1 MSRGRARAPTRAG
14 LLLVDKPAG
23 PTSHDVV
30 DWVRWTLQT
39 RQVGHCGTLDP
50 AATGLLVVVVGAAT
64 KLAPML
70 TGTDKVYRARI
81 ALGSATTTA
90 DAQGEVIA
98 AVACPPDLAARV
110 PAALQTLLGESS
122 LPPPAF
128 SAVHVDG
135 TRAYVLARRGE
146 AVVLPDRPMHVHR
159 IEDVCVDAGEGE
171 GEGEPATVFVEA
183 TLAVSK
189 GTYIRS
195 LAEALGDR
203 LGIPSHLADLRRVAC
218 GSRRVDDARVVGPL
232 TAQSLGPAP
241 GGKGTRWR
249 IRPDGLAT
257 AERATQTSWLASR
270 RLEPWSALPIPVIRL
285 SRSEPAAMALL
296 TRLGHGQRLAAD
308 DPGWPSQPLCGDAA
322 VVVETP
328 EDRDDTLIVV
338 EVRDGIVRPRRI
350 IAPP

>member
-1 MSRGRARAPTRAG
+1 MSRGRTRAPTRAG

-64 KLAPML
+64 KLASML
-70 TGTDKVYRARI
+70 TGTDKVYRASI

-90 DAQGEVIA
+90 DAQGEVTA
-98 AVACPPDLAARV
+98 TVACPTDLPARV
-110 PAALQTLLGESS
+110 PAALDTLLGESS

-128 SAVHVDG
+128 SAVHIDG
-135 TRAYVLARRGE
+135 TRAHVLARRGE
-146 AVVLPDRPMHVHR
+146 VVVLPERPMHVRH
-159 IEDVCVDAGEGE
+159 IEDVRVGGC
-171 GEGEPATVFVEA
+171 EGEPATVLVEA

-203 LGIPSHLADLRRVAC
+203 LGIPSHLAGLRRIAC
-218 GSRRVDDARVVGPL
+218 GARRVDDARVVGPL

-249 IRPDGLAT
+249 IRPEGLVDADRT
-257 AERATQTSWLASR
+257 EQASWLASR
-270 RLEPWSALPIPVIRL
+270 RLEPWSALPVPVIRL
-285 SRSEPAAMALL
+285 SPSEPAAIALL
-296 TRLGHGQRLAAD
+296 TRLGHGQRVAVD
-308 DPGWPSQPLCGDAA
+308 DPGWPTEPACGDAA

-338 EVRDGIVRPRRI
+338 DVRDGVVHPRRMV
-350 IAPP
+350 APP